1 LIKQQT
7 IQEIQQRIDI
17 LDVVGNFIRLK
28 KRGANY
34 LGNCPFH
41 NEKTPSFTV
50 SPSKEIYKCFGCGK
64 SGNAISFVMEHE
76 KYSYVEALRWL
87 ANRYN
92 IEIEETELSTEQI
105 LEKQTSDSLFIIN
118 QFAQQFFTK
127 QLYESEEGK
136 DIALTYLQ
144 ERGFTNQVINT
155 FQVGFNPVHELSL
168 SKAATEA
175 QFKQDLLQ
183 KAGLSVLRNS
193 QLIDNYRG
201 RIIFPIHNISGKILG
216 FGARIIGNTAQGP
229 KYINTPENEI
239 YIKSRLLYGMYFAR
253 QPIGNANE
261 CLLVEGYTDVISM
274 HQAGVQN
281 VVASG
286 GTALTPEQLQ
296 LIKKYTKNLTII
308 YDGDAAGIKAA
319 MRGLNLALEAGLYV
333 KLVLLPDGDDP
344 DSYARKYG
352 GEAFKQFVQA
362 SKQDVVTFQLQIML
376 KEAGNDSRKKAEAIN
391 TIAESISKI
400 NKTED
405 FSRQQDYVKQCASIL
420 QIEEAG
426 LHQLVNKFI
435 KENIT
440 KQERSTVK
448 HIEEAAHVTSE
459 ENEIADD
466 ELLALITKVDAQE
479 KAILKSLIEFGH
491 KPWKETQTVADYII
505 ETLTEEDLI
514 EDPEMGLL
522 LKTYMNQYN
531 AFKENVDSKFFTYH
545 ENDHIRSLV
554 IDLLEEK
561 YQMSANWE
569 EKEKRIIKKKEDNYL
584 EEVTDNLRYLKIRK
598 IKKMLT
604 ANEEEMK
611 ILDGEELEVSI
622 KVQLKLMQ
630 YLKDLTQQ
638 KDIRIIN

>member
-1 LIKQQT
+1 MIKQQT

-50 SPSKEIYKCFGCGK
+50 SASKEIYKCFGCGK
-64 SGNAISFVMEHE
+64 SGNAISFIMEHE

-105 LEKQTSDSLFIIN
+105 LEKQTSESLFILN

-127 QLYESEEGK
+127 QLLESEEGK

-144 ERGFTNQVINT
+144 ERGFTEKVIAD
-155 FQVGFNPVHELSL
+155 FQLGFNPVHEASL
-168 SKAATEA
+168 SKAAIEA
-175 QFKQDLLQ
+175 LFKQEILQ
-183 KAGLSVLRNS
+183 KAGLSVFRNNTLS
-193 QLIDNYRG
+193 DNYRG

-216 FGARIIGNTAQGP
+216 FGARVIGNADSGP

-239 YIKSRLLYGMYFAR
+239 YVKSRLLYGMYFAR
-253 QPIGNANE
+253 QPIGKEDE

-286 GTALTPEQLQ
+286 GTALTPDQLL
-296 LIKKYTKNLTII
+296 LIKKYTKNLTIV

-319 MRGLNLALEAGLYV
+319 MRGLNLALESGLYV
-333 KLVLLPDGDDP
+333 KLVLLPNSEDP
-344 DSYARKYG
+344 DSYAKKYG
-352 GEAFKQFVQA
+352 GEAFKQFIQ
-362 SKQDVVTFQLQIML
+362 SNKQDVVTFQLHIML
-376 KEAGNDSRKKAEAIN
+376 KEAGNDSRKKSEAIN

-405 FSRQQDYVKQCASIL
+405 FSRQQDYIKQCASIL
-420 QIEEAG
+420 EIEEAG

-435 KENIT
+435 KDNIT
-440 KQERSTVK
+440 KQERTTFNRVNDAESVFN
-448 HIEEAAHVTSE
+448 EES
-459 ENEIADD
+459 EIADD
-466 ELLALITKVDAQE
+466 DLLALITKVDAQE
-479 KAILKSLIEFGH
+479 KAILKSLIEFGT
-491 KPWKETQTVADYII
+491 KTWNETQTVADYVI

-514 EDPEMGLL
+514 EDAEMDLL
-522 LKTYMNQYN
+522 LQTYIGLYN
-531 AFKENVDSKFFTYH
+531 IHKNDIDHKHFTYH
-545 ENDHIRSLV
+545 ENELVRSMV

-569 EKEKRIIKKKEDNYL
+569 VKEKRIIKKKEDNYI
-584 EEVTDNLRYLKIRK
+584 EEVADNIRYLKMRK
-598 IKKMLT
+598 IKKMIT
-604 ANEEEMK
+604 ANEEEMRT
-611 ILDGEELEVSI
+611 LEGEDLEMSI
-622 KVQLKLMQ
+622 NVQLKLMQ
-630 YLKDLTQQ
+630 YLKALTLQ
-638 KDIRIIN
+638 KDIRIIT